1 MPEYIVNQEAINLGR
16 RTDQRSLEV
25 TGLIPHTGYRFR
37 IRAIN
42 TFGRA
47 ELPSTPTGMYKFE
60 QETKH

>member
-1 MPEYIVNQEAINLGR
+1 MNQEAINLGR

-47 ELPSTPTGMYKFE
+47 ELPSTPTGVYTIR
-60 QETKH
+60 QGTGH